1 MAGVDRQGAD
11 GQVAGAGHGVELP
24 QGSAHERLGR
34 GLCGP
39 GPARRRRLG
48 LRPCRGVAHLAE
60 AGWQTE
66 STYPPAEGV
75 WAALLDFRLGCPKIF
90 STRKTFRPAPDLW
103 LAAMGGLL
111 KPASARVLL

>member
-1 MAGVDRQGAD
+1 MARGRRRWSQGSEL
-11 GQVAGAGHGVELP
+11 AGACVLD
-24 QGSAHERLGR
+24 
-34 GLCGP
+34 
-39 GPARRRRLG
+39 RRRGGGLG
-48 LRPCRGVAHLAE
+48 LQPCLGVAHLAE